1 MKRRGVQ
8 IATGLIFA
16 GMLAMT
22 GCGSTQSTA
31 DTTAP
36 DAVETETVQEVEV
49 PMEQNDSSLS
59 DSDYLGEIGSIS
71 NYKSL
76 EEVRKDYREHGFEYS
91 KYVNVQGCNT
101 MVLAIAMDGIHGDG
115 NGNTVAE
122 NVRFYTQKEGSDT
135 VYLAGTLDA
144 HDAIAI
150 TSNGVIVA
158 NSQHFTFETYF
169 LSQDGTRLEHK
180 DYIEADNEQGGKV
193 IHSYRR
199 NSNRDERE
207 YYKGTQQDFDNYS
220 LNTAAED
227 IIFK

>member
-22 GCGSTQSTA
+22 GCGSTQSTG
-31 DTTAP
+31 DNTAP
-36 DAVETETVQEVEV
+36 DTMGTETVQEVEV

-59 DSDYLGEIGSIS
+59 DSDYNGEIGYVS

-76 EEVRKDYREHGFEYS
+76 EEVRKAYKENGFNHS
-91 KYVNVQGCNT
+91 TYVNVQGCNI
-101 MVLAIAMDGIHGDG
+101 MVLAIAMDGIAKDG
-115 NGNTVAE
+115 NGGFTAE
-122 NVRFYTQKEGSDT
+122 DVRFFTQKEGSDT

-144 HDAIAI
+144 HNPIAI

-158 NSQHFTFETYF
+158 NSQQFTFETYF
-169 LSQDGTRLEHK
+169 LSQDGTMLEHK
-180 DYIEADNEQGGKV
+180 DYIEVDNGQGGKV

-199 NSNRDERE
+199 NSNKEQRE
-207 YYKGTQQDFDNYS
+207 YYDGTQEDLQNYYN
-220 LNTAAED
+220 NTRAKD

>member
-22 GCGSTQSTA
+22 GCGSTQSTG

-36 DAVETETVQEVEV
+36 DTVETETVQEVEV

-101 MVLAIAMDGIHGDG
+101 MVLAIAMDRIHGDG
-115 NGNTVAE
+115 VAE
-122 NVRFYTQKEGSDT
+122 NVRFYTQKEGDDK

-144 HDAIAI
+144 HDPIAI
-150 TSNGVIVA
+150 TGNGVIVA

-180 DYIEADNEQGGKV
+180 DYIETDNEQGGKV

-199 NSNRDERE
+199 NSNKEQRE
-207 YYKGTQQDFDNYS
+207 YYDGTQEDLQNYYYY
-220 LNTAAED
+220 TRAKY

>member
-22 GCGSTQSTA
+22 GCGSTQSTG
-31 DTTAP
+31 DTTTP

-49 PMEQNDSSLS
+49 PMEQNESSLS

-76 EEVRKDYREHGFEYS
+76 EEVRKYYRENGFEYS

-115 NGNTVAE
+115 NGNIVAE
-122 NVRFYTQKEGSDT
+122 DVRFYTQKEGDDK

-150 TSNGVIVA
+150 TGNGVIVA
-158 NSQHFTFETYF
+158 NSQSFTFETYF
-169 LSQDGTRLEHK
+169 LSQDGTKLEHK
-180 DYIEADNEQGGKV
+180 DYIESNNQGGG
-193 IHSYRR
+193 ILHSYRR
-199 NSNRDERE
+199 NSNKEQRE
-207 YYKGTQQDFDNYS
+207 YYDGTQQDLQNYYN
-220 LNTAAED
+220 NTAAKY
-227 IIFK
+227 IIFN